1 MDLPNHNFDELL
13 SGMLD
18 GMLSDQELRLLEQS
32 LSDDPTLGSKLE
44 ELAASRSALLRGRS
58 RGRLGSDFART
69 VTSNARE
76 RAVAMGLDAPDWLV
90 SSDFKR
96 PSTSMKPAVVEA
108 VSPLESIPVF
118 KRAWVY
124 SCVGL
129 AAVFALVFVIVR
141 EPQTQGLV
149 QLDPKPYV
157 TSEESELK
165 VIEKA
170 EALLAARPSVT
181 ENANEIVSPN
191 SDSNKDLSSAIAS
204 IETETDA
211 SATPETMSSVETVSS
226 LSAKNVESNQIA
238 SAEVPPIIKED
249 LKNTV
254 VVANPKKSKASRT
267 LAIYITVDEVALKNR
282 ALESILEENGVVY
295 SSDHVLSDEE
305 LNRLAQSGFVSTNKV
320 DEGDMQV
327 LFLKST
333 VENIGL
339 AMQSMLDQEKDFP
352 QCKLGMTTDA
362 SVAKLVKQLS
372 RIQVAESSK
381 GFARRILPPSG
392 NAANTPF
399 VVAKWENGRSPS
411 NVFGKP
417 ISAEMAAERQQMANA
432 LLFVR
437 PAK

>member
-1 MDLPNHNFDELL
+1 
-13 SGMLD
+13 
-18 GMLSDQELRLLEQS
+18 
-32 LSDDPTLGSKLE
+32 
-44 ELAASRSALLRGRS
+44 
-58 RGRLGSDFART
+58 
-69 VTSNARE
+69 
-76 RAVAMGLDAPDWLV
+76 
-90 SSDFKR
+90 
-96 PSTSMKPAVVEA
+96 MKPSVTEA

-238 SAEVPPIIKED
+238 SAGLPPIVEED